1 MDISP
6 WKQSDYRLEAN
17 NFEMGRE
24 EEGGGKGRRTRVAIS
39 RLFFAEH
46 PDRCI
51 DKLQRGER
59 EREERREKRE
69 ERERERERERGD

>member
-1 MDISP
+1 MLFKLGKLSEDISP

-46 PDRCI
+46 PARCI
-51 DKLQRGER
+51 DKLQREER
-59 EREERREKRE
+59 ERK
-69 ERERERERERGD
+69 REREREREK